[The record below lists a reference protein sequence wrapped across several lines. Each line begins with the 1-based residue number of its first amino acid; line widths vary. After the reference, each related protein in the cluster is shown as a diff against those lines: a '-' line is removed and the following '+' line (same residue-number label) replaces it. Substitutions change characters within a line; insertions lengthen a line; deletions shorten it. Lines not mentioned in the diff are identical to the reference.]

1 MGGPQGPRGSAS
13 GRRAGVCGSGLLVWD
28 IVSLTTILMLIRMKH
43 WVTHNVSVA
52 SIVPVVHFTL
62 LTPLLQFGDRPC
74 FSI

>member
-1 MGGPQGPRGSAS
+1 MGGPQGPGGSAS
-13 GRRAGVCGSGLLVWD
+13 ARRAGVCGSGLLVWD
-28 IVSLTTILMLIRMKH
+28 IVSLTTILILKRTKH